1 LVAFIFWRREI
12 EMTAP
17 VPQSPYASEAELVSR
32 AIGRDERAIRLIVQQ
47 NNRRLYRI
55 ARSVVRDDGEAGD
68 IVQAAYGLAFTRLGT
83 FAGHSTLGTWLGR
96 IVLNEALRRLRRRVE
111 TVELSAF
118 ERELHHSPAI
128 SALAL
133 APADPERLTA
143 QREICRLLEL
153 AIDTLPEPFRIVL
166 IARAV
171 EGLSIDETASLLG
184 IKSDTVKT
192 RLHRARALLRSAL
205 RSNADPSL
213 TDTFPFGGE
222 RCARITANVLNQ
234 VERPENTVALNQPGN
249 ADFDSLRSVLIRFC
263 C

>member
-1 LVAFIFWRREI
+1 LVAFIFRRREI

-17 VPQSPYASEAELVSR
+17 APQSPYASEAELISR
-32 AIGRDERAIRLIVQQ
+32 AIGRDERAVRLIVQQ

-55 ARSVVRDDGEAGD
+55 ARSVVRDDGEAED

-83 FAGHSTLGTWLGR
+83 FEGRSTLGTWLGR

-118 ERELHHSPAI
+118 ERELRSPAI
-128 SALAL
+128 SAQTL

-143 QREICRLLEL
+143 QREICRLLEA

-171 EGLSIDETASLLG
+171 EGLSVDETASLLG
-184 IKSDTVKT
+184 IKSETVKT

-205 RSNADPSL
+205 KSNADPSL
-213 TDTFPFGGE
+213 TETFPFGGE

-234 VERPENTVALNQPGN
+234 LRLPNNTGALSRPGN
-249 ADFDSLRSVLIRFC
+249 ADVSSLRSLLIRFC
-263 C
+263 Y

>member
-1 LVAFIFWRREI
+1 MI
-12 EMTAP
+12 AP
-17 VPQSPYASEAELVSR
+17 VLPSPHVSEAELISR

-55 ARSVVRDDGEAGD
+55 ARSVVRDDGEAED

-83 FAGHSTLGTWLGR
+83 FEGRSTLGTWLGR
-96 IVLNEALRRLRRRVE
+96 IVLNEALRRLRGRVE

-118 ERELHHSPAI
+118 EREPHNSPAI
-128 SALAL
+128 AAQAL
-133 APADPERLTA
+133 APDDPERLTA

-171 EGLSIDETASLLG
+171 EGLSVDETASLLG
-184 IKSDTVKT
+184 IKSETVKT

-205 RSNADPSL
+205 KSNPGRSL

-234 VERPENTVALNQPGN
+234 LRLPENSVAPNRPGS
-249 ADFDSLRSVLIRFC
+249 AKVSSLRSLLVRFC
-263 C
+263 Y